1 MRYFLVFYR
10 ATYSS
15 RSADESVFIH
25 DDKLITSKTFPNKRT
40 TIAQLK
46 EEYGLRSV
54 AITNIIEVSEKEKE
68 QYYK

>member
-10 ATYSS
+10 STYSS

-25 DDKLITSKTFPNKRT
+25 DDKLIASRTFPNKKT

-46 EEYGLRSV
+46 EEYWLRIV
-54 AITNIIEVSEKEKE
+54 AITNIIEVSEKEK
-68 QYYK
+68 